1 MINTSFN
8 FESIED
14 FDTHINLSIPNYS
27 FLADTFSGIACAFA
41 QAESTV
47 VDIGCST
54 GRFLSALPKCDGC
67 DYLGIDRVK
76 FKDMNKDFSF
86 SLGDAKEIL
95 PTVKNVSVI
104 VSMFCLQFMG
114 KKKRSEVLEIVK
126 EKIDQGA
133 TFLISEK
140 IFLNDPVLQTL
151 IHRMHIQEKRKSFT
165 DKEILDKD
173 IQLSTS
179 MFCKTEK
186 ELVQELT
193 QIGSVVKVWQ
203 SYNFVG
209 YVVK

>member
-1 MINTSFN
+1 M
-8 FESIED
+8 
-14 FDTHINLSIPNYS
+14 
-27 FLADTFSGIACAFA
+27 
-41 QAESTV
+41 
-47 VDIGCST
+47 
-54 GRFLSALPKCDGC
+54 
-67 DYLGIDRVK
+67 
-76 FKDMNKDFSF
+76 
-86 SLGDAKEIL
+86 
-95 PTVKNVSVI
+95 
-104 VSMFCLQFMG
+104 
-114 KKKRSEVLEIVK
+114 
-126 EKIDQGA
+126 
-133 TFLISEK
+133 ISEK

>member
-1 MINTSFN
+1 MFDFSKVDN
-8 FESIED
+8 FD
-14 FDTHINLSIPNYS
+14 KHINLSIPSYETLS
-27 FLADTFSGIACAFA
+27 DVFTGIACAFA
-41 QAESTV
+41 HSESTV

-114 KKKRSEVLEIVK
+114 EKKRSEVLEIVK
-126 EKIDQGA
+126 EKIDKGA

>member
-1 MINTSFN
+1 MFDFSKVDN
-8 FESIED
+8 FD
-14 FDTHINLSIPNYS
+14 KHINLSIPSYETLS
-27 FLADTFSGIACAFA
+27 DVFAGIACAFA
-41 QAESTV
+41 HSESTV

-114 KKKRSEVLEIVK
+114 EKKRSEVLEIVK

>member
-1 MINTSFN
+1 MFDFSKVDN
-8 FESIED
+8 FD
-14 FDTHINLSIPNYS
+14 KHINLSIPSYETLS
-27 FLADTFSGIACAFA
+27 DVFTGIACAFA
-41 QAESTV
+41 HSESTV

-95 PTVKNVSVI
+95 PTVKNVSAI

-114 KKKRSEVLEIVK
+114 EKKRSEVLEIVK

>member
-1 MINTSFN
+1 MFDFSKVDN
-8 FESIED
+8 FD
-14 FDTHINLSIPNYS
+14 KHINLSIPSYETLS
-27 FLADTFSGIACAFA
+27 DVFTGIACAFA
-41 QAESTV
+41 HSESTV

-114 KKKRSEVLEIVK
+114 EKKRSEVLEIVK

>member
-1 MINTSFN
+1 MFDFSKVDN
-8 FESIED
+8 FD
-14 FDTHINLSIPNYS
+14 KHINLSIPSYETLS
-27 FLADTFSGIACAFA
+27 DVFTGIACAFA
-41 QAESTV
+41 HSESTV

-114 KKKRSEVLEIVK
+114 EKKRSEVLEIVK

-186 ELVQELT
+186 ELAQELT